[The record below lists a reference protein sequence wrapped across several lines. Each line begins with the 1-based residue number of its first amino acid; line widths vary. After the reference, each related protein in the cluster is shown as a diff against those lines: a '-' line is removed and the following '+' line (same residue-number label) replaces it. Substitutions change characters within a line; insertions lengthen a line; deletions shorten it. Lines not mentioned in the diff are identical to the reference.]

1 MILTNDQLN
10 KLHLLFQNF
19 IVANSADE
27 PVDFD
32 RNIVNLIISLLEIYI
47 ERQTAPHRT

>member
-10 KLHLLFQNF
+10 KLHLLFQNV

-27 PVDFD
+27 PVDFV
-32 RNIVNLIISLLEIYI
+32 RNIVTLIISLLEIYI
-47 ERQTAPHRT
+47 ERQTPPHRS